1 MIQYA
6 EDNDVAVADGL
17 TFRRDKRTG
26 YFLSG
31 APINGKRKR
40 LHVYIWEK
48 ENGPVPNGFN
58 VHHVDE
64 DKMNNDISNLKLLSV
79 HEHQHLHSKERFA
92 KNPEWEKRFIEQGQ
106 KCAKKWHGSE
116 AGHEWHK
123 LHFQKNK
130 DALFREREVICEYC
144 GKKFIAHIGKKHHFC
159 SGNCKSAYRRKMGE
173 NAYATISDTWNAQ
186 VASGRF
192 VELAREIIK
201 GNTAQTLFEDGPCS
215 SAEILD
221 NGWYHANES

>member
-159 SGNCKSAYRRKMGE
+159 SGNCKSAYRRKMGYDNE
-173 NAYATISDTWNAQ
+173 TRKCIICGKEYVCIKYSKGRTCSKEC
-186 VASGRF
+186 SGKLRH
-192 VELAREIIK
+192 LRKNKA
-201 GNTAQTLFEDGPCS
+201 DS
-215 SAEILD
+215 
-221 NGWYHANES
+221 

>member
-64 DKMNNDISNLKLLSV
+64 DKMNNDISNLKLLSLNN
-79 HEHQHLHSKERFA
+79 Q
-92 KNPEWEKRFIEQGQ
+92 QQ
-106 KCAKKWHGSE
+106 KQS
-116 AGHEWHK
+116 
-123 LHFQKNK
+123 N
-130 DALFREREVICEYC
+130 DRN
-144 GKKFIAHIGKKHHFC
+144 KKHH
-159 SGNCKSAYRRKMGE
+159 S
-173 NAYATISDTWNAQ
+173 
-186 VASGRF
+186 
-192 VELAREIIK
+192 
-201 GNTAQTLFEDGPCS
+201 FE
-215 SAEILD
+215 
-221 NGWYHANES
+221 